1 MKQCHFI
8 LMAALIGLFQTNV
21 KVYGQAPV
29 INSISREVTYPGDNI
44 IITGAGFNTD
54 KTKMRVWFGSVAGT
68 VLSSTAFSMEVSVPP
83 GARVSNLEIINTA
96 SGLSVRTNNRFAPY
110 FSGAGF
116 SAAAF
121 VAPPYTASGDYWQ
134 LSSAPEH
141 YDVCACDF
149 DLDGKP
155 DLAASKYNSDPR
167 IRVLRNT
174 STVGNLSFAEQN
186 FSSGTQVTD
195 RVICGDLNGDGKPD
209 IVASP
214 SGNVN
219 KSIITILPNTS
230 VTGMMSFAAAQQIIL
245 PSTKAYVR
253 SISIRDLNNDGK
265 PELIVAN
272 SYKPSATAV
281 APDNVSPFY
290 IYVNQSSGNLIS
302 FNNTPVEVL
311 LPRNVG
317 TYSVEIQDFD
327 GNGLPDIAVG
337 EFQSNSFYVLPNI
350 STGSISFGPVLTR
363 QINNAV
369 INKLTSA
376 DFNGDGKPDLA
387 LTDFFNGDVDVFIN
401 TSAGG
406 TLNFSST
413 IISSRI
419 LGGPDGM
426 DVADIDGDKDMDI
439 LVACRTDKRVTALI
453 NDGAAM
459 PTFSRVDIGTEKTI
473 RNLNAGD
480 LDGDAKPDLAL
491 VTFNSTS
498 NLFSIDVLRN
508 KSCFVPAI
516 VNEQPLTN
524 CPGQPVI
531 LKSVPGYG
539 VTYDWK
545 KDGAAVAST
554 ILPQTTVT
562 LQGSYTVTASGECSA
577 GQATSVPVG
586 LMTTTG
592 TVPATPLIQGQGS
605 VCEGGA
611 LALSTA
617 PVTGATYLWTG
628 PGGFTSSQAGF
639 SRANATGQM
648 AGQYSLQI
656 VQGFCKSDVVT
667 KVVEVI
673 NLSSFKIN
681 SGSST
686 NSFCQGGSLQ
696 LSVSSFDGYSY
707 QWKKDGANISGATN
721 ASFSAQSAGSYT
733 VNIASTIV
741 STCKADVN
749 PAITVKA
756 LNPPIASF
764 SPPATVCTGGENQFV
779 NNSTVDVAAVAVY
792 QWNFGSGGTFTGQ
805 NPPKIN
811 FATAQSTVNVSLTI
825 AYEGVSGCQ
834 NSKTSSVVVEQ
845 TTQPVIA
852 PEAPTVCP
860 ESPQELLVSDN
871 FLNYLWSTGSAGSVI
886 TVETGGAVS
895 VITTDSK
902 GCKGNASVNVTAL
915 PVPDITIQANKK
927 IISAGESVLLSATG
941 ADTWLWEPAEL
952 LDNPAIAS
960 PVARPV
966 VNTKFFVTGFLTMGC
981 SKRDSVEVQV
991 DGSVLFPNIF
1001 SPNGDGVNDLWEIP
1015 SFESYSDCFLTIFD
1029 RSGRR
1034 VFEQK
1039 GYSNGWDGRYGGM
1052 LLPEGVYYYVMGC
1065 PDRPPV
1071 TGNILLAR

>member
-1 MKQCHFI
+1 MMRLHIFSVI
-8 LMAALIGLFQTNV
+8 VFMSLVWPGINI
-21 KVYGQAPV
+21 YGQAPV

-54 KTKMRVWFGSVAGT
+54 KTKMKVWFGSVAGT

-83 GARVSNLEIINTA
+83 GARVSNLEIINTS
-96 SGLSVRTNNRFAPY
+96 SGLSVKSNNRFAPY
-110 FSGAGF
+110 FSGSGF

-121 VAPPYTASGDYWQ
+121 NAPPYSSSGDYKTFP
-134 LSSAPEH
+134 SAPEH

-167 IRVLRNT
+167 IRILRNT
-174 STVGNLSFAEQN
+174 STVGNLSFSEQN

-219 KSIITILPNTS
+219 KNILTILPNNSASGS
-230 VTGMMSFAAAQQIIL
+230 VSFAAAQQIIL

-281 APDNVSPFY
+281 APDNISPFY
-290 IYVNQSSGNLIS
+290 IYVNQSSGGVIS

-311 LPRNVG
+311 LPRYVG
-317 TYSVEIQDFD
+317 TYSIEIQDFD
-327 GNGLPDIAVG
+327 GSGLPDIAIA
-337 EFQSNSFYVLPNI
+337 EFQSNSLYLLPNT
-350 STGSISFGPVLTR
+350 STSSISFGAVVTR

-387 LTDFFNGDVDVFIN
+387 VTDFFNGDVDVFIN
-401 TSAGG
+401 NSSGG
-406 TLNFSST
+406 NISFSNPVVT
-413 IISSRI
+413 RI

-426 DVADIDGDKDMDI
+426 DVADIDGDKDVDI
-439 LVACRTDKRVTALI
+439 LVACRTEKRVTALI
-453 NDGAAM
+453 NDGAAS
-459 PTFSRVDIGTEKTI
+459 PLFSRVDITTDRNI

-491 VTFNSTS
+491 VTFNAST

-508 KSCFVPAI
+508 KSCFVPSI

-524 CPGQPVI
+524 CPGQPVL

-545 KDGAAVAST
+545 KDGVAVSST
-554 ILPQTTVT
+554 VLPQVTVT
-562 LQGSYTVTASGECSA
+562 LQGSYTVTASGECGA
-577 GQATSVPVG
+577 AQATSVPVV
-586 LMTTTG
+586 LTTTTG
-592 TVPATPLIQGQGS
+592 TVPATPVIQGQGS
-605 VCEGGA
+605 VCEGGSI
-611 LALSTA
+611 ALSTTA
-617 PVTGATYLWTG
+617 VANATYLWTG
-628 PGGFTSSQAGF
+628 PDGFTSGQSSF
-639 SRANATGQM
+639 SRSNAAGPM

-667 KVVEVI
+667 RLIEVI
-673 NLSSFKIN
+673 NLSSFKIA
-681 SGSST
+681 SGSYT
-686 NSFCQGGSLQ
+686 NSFCQGSSLQ
-696 LSVSSFDGYSY
+696 LSVSQFDGYSY
-707 QWKKDGANISGATN
+707 QWKKDGTNISGATGSSFN
-721 ASFSAQSAGSYT
+721 AVAAGSYT
-733 VNIASTIV
+733 VNIASNV
-741 STCKADVN
+741 VPTCQTDLN
-749 PAITVKA
+749 PALTIKA
-756 LNPPIASF
+756 LSPPVASF
-764 SPPATVCTGGENQFV
+764 TPPVPVCTGGENLFV
-779 NNSTVDVAAVAVY
+779 NTSTVDASANPVY

-805 NPPKIN
+805 NPPKVS
-811 FATAQSTVNVSLTI
+811 FASAQSAVNVSLTI
-825 AYEGVSGCQ
+825 TYEGVSGCQ

-845 TTQPVIA
+845 ATVPLISPATPS
-852 PEAPTVCP
+852 VCP
-860 ESPQELLVSDN
+860 ETPQTLSVAGS
-871 FLNYLWSTGSAGSVI
+871 FSSILWSTGTTGSEINI
-886 TVETGGAVS
+886 TSGGAVS
-895 VITTDSK
+895 VLTTDSK
-902 GCKGNASVNVTAL
+902 GCKGAATVNVTAL
-915 PVPDITIQANKK
+915 PVPEITVQASKK
-927 IISAGESVLLSATG
+927 IVSAGEQVILTASG
-941 ADTWLWEPAEL
+941 ADTWQWEPAEF
-952 LDNPAIAS
+952 LDNATISS
-960 PVARPV
+960 PVARPLV
-966 VNTKFFVTGFLTMGC
+966 TTEFFVTGFLNGGC
-981 SKRDSVEVQV
+981 KAIDSIEIQV
-991 DGSVLFPNIF
+991 DGNVLFPNIF

-1015 SFESYSDCFLTIFD
+1015 SFESYSDCFLSIFD

-1039 GYSNGWDGRYGGM
+1039 GYSNDWDGRYGGK

-1065 PDRPPV
+1065 PDRSPI

>member
-1 MKQCHFI
+1 MIRLNIFYLVVFMSLVRPGI
-8 LMAALIGLFQTNV
+8 FLF
-21 KVYGQAPV
+21 GQAPV
-29 INSISREVTYPGDNI
+29 INSISREVTFPGDNI

-96 SGLSVRTNNRFAPY
+96 SGLSVKSNNRFAPY
-110 FSGAGF
+110 FSGSGF

-121 VAPPYTASGDYWQ
+121 NAPPYSSSGDYRTFP
-134 LSSAPEH
+134 SAPEH

-167 IRVLRNT
+167 IRILRNT
-174 STVGNLSFAEQN
+174 STVGNLSFSEQN

-195 RVICGDLNGDGKPD
+195 RVICGDLNGDSKPD

-219 KSIITILPNTS
+219 KNILTILPNNSGSGS
-230 VTGMMSFAAAQQIIL
+230 VSFAAAQQIIL

-281 APDNVSPFY
+281 APDNISPFY
-290 IYVNQSSGNLIS
+290 IYVNQSSGGVIS
-302 FNNTPVEVL
+302 FNSTPVEVL
-311 LPRNVG
+311 LPRYVG
-317 TYSVEIQDFD
+317 TYSIEIQDFD
-327 GNGLPDIAVG
+327 GSGLPDIAIA
-337 EFQSNSFYVLPNI
+337 EFQSNSLYLLPNT
-350 STGSISFGPVLTR
+350 STSSISFGAVVTR

-387 LTDFFNGDVDVFIN
+387 VTDFFNGDVDVFIN
-401 TSAGG
+401 NSSGG
-406 TLNFSST
+406 NISFSNPVVT
-413 IISSRI
+413 RI

-426 DVADIDGDKDMDI
+426 DVADIDGDKDVDI
-439 LVACRTDKRVTALI
+439 LVACRTEKRVTALI
-453 NDGAAM
+453 NDGAAS
-459 PTFSRVDIGTEKTI
+459 PLFSRVDITTDRNI

-491 VTFNSTS
+491 VTFNAST

-508 KSCFVPAI
+508 KSCFVPSI

-524 CPGQPVI
+524 CPGQPVV
-531 LKSVPGYG
+531 LKTVPGYG

-545 KDGAAVAST
+545 KDGVAVSST
-554 ILPQTTVT
+554 VLPQVTVT
-562 LQGSYTVTASGECSA
+562 LQGSYTVTASGECGA
-577 GQATSVPVG
+577 AQATSVPVV
-586 LMTTTG
+586 LTTTTG
-592 TVPATPLIQGQGS
+592 TVPATPVIQGPGS
-605 VCEGGA
+605 VCEGGSI
-611 LALSTA
+611 ALSTTA
-617 PVTGATYLWTG
+617 VANATYLWTG
-628 PGGFTSSQAGF
+628 PDGFTSGQSSF
-639 SRANATGQM
+639 SRSNAAGPM

-667 KVVEVI
+667 RLIEVI
-673 NLSSFKIN
+673 NLSSFKIA

-686 NSFCQGGSLQ
+686 NSFCQGSSLQ
-696 LSVSSFDGYSY
+696 LSVSQFDGYSY
-707 QWKKDGANISGATN
+707 QWKKDGANISGATGSSFN
-721 ASFSAQSAGSYT
+721 ALAAGSYT
-733 VNIASTIV
+733 VNIASNVVPTCQTDLSPALTI
-741 STCKADVN
+741 
-749 PAITVKA
+749 KA
-756 LNPPIASF
+756 L
-764 SPPATVCTGGENQFV
+764 SPPVALFTPPVPVCTGSENLFT
-779 NNSTVDVAAVAVY
+779 NTSTVDASATPVY

-805 NPPKIN
+805 NPPKVS
-811 FATAQSTVNVSLTI
+811 FASAEPAVNVSLTI
-825 AYEGVSGCQ
+825 TYEGVSGCQ

-845 TTQPVIA
+845 ATVPLISPA
-852 PEAPTVCP
+852 SPSVCP
-860 ESPQELLVSDN
+860 ETPQTLSVAGS
-871 FLNYLWSTGSAGSVI
+871 FSSILWSTGTTGSEINI
-886 TVETGGAVS
+886 TSGGAVS
-895 VITTDSK
+895 VLTTDSK
-902 GCKGNASVNVTAL
+902 GCKGAATVNITAL
-915 PVPDITIQANKK
+915 PVPEITVLASKK
-927 IISAGESVLLSATG
+927 IVSAGEQVILTASG
-941 ADTWLWEPAEL
+941 ADTWQWEPAEF
-952 LDNPAIAS
+952 LDNATISS
-960 PVARPV
+960 PVARPLV
-966 VNTKFFVTGFLTMGC
+966 TTEFFVTGFLNGGC
-981 SKRDSVEVQV
+981 KAIDSVEIQV
-991 DGSVLFPNIF
+991 DGNVLFPNIF

-1015 SFESYSDCFLTIFD
+1015 SFESYSDCFLSIFD

-1039 GYSNGWDGRYGGM
+1039 GYSNDWDGRYGGK

-1065 PDRPPV
+1065 PDRSPI